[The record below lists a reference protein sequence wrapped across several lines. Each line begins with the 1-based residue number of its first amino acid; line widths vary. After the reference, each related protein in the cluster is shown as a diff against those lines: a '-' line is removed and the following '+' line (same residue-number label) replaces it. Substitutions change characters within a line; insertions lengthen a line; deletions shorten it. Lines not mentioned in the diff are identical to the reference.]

1 MGVNCGLAVIEITDS
16 QGLIVGAIF
25 IAALIGTI
33 VWACISEV
41 KKRKKQLLELESE
54 EYAPPPIEE
63 HIARLNTG
71 IDTPQHY
78 SDYYAVFEFDGKE
91 TKLSVPPKM
100 YAELSVGST
109 GRLITEDGK
118 FLDFIIND

>member
-33 VWACISEV
+33 VWACMSEV

-54 EYAPPPIEE
+54 EYTQE
-63 HIARLNTG
+63 G
-71 IDTPQHY
+71 IKVKGYVP
-78 SDYYAVFEFDGKE
+78 AWVGGK
-91 TKLSVPPKM
+91 L
-100 YAELSVGST
+100 
-109 GRLITEDGK
+109 
-118 FLDFIIND
+118 